1 MYNTAKMPEPLLQA
15 RAAQRETEEWHE
27 GLREYPDMSLAPR
40 LRQRL
45 LRQRQRDIRAAVQ
58 SRFLGLQLLD
68 LSENQVRKLA
78 GSVDLSLCGGRASHS
93 GAEHAPGAVQC
104 AGGANAQIAQSMAL
118 GQKSISTRQAR
129 GWSGHLSVK
138 GHSALRSF
146 RRPHCQS
153 NTLLHACTGS
163 MKS

>member
-1 MYNTAKMPEPLLQA
+1 MSAQVLGPLLQA

-68 LSENQVRKLA
+68 LSENQVCKPA
-78 GSVDLSLCGGRASHS
+78 GYVGLRGGQSQLCRECSWR
-93 GAEHAPGAVQC
+93 C
-104 AGGANAQIAQSMAL
+104 
-118 GQKSISTRQAR
+118 
-129 GWSGHLSVK
+129 
-138 GHSALRSF
+138 
-146 RRPHCQS
+146 
-153 NTLLHACTGS
+153 
-163 MKS
+163 